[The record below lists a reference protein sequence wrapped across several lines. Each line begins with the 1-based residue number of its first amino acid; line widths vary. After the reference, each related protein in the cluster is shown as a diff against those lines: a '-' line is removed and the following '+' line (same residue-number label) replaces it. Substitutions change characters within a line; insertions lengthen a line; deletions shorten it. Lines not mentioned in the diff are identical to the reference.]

1 MPGSDTVLI
10 ISEQRCRSL
19 LEQAGFQVTACW
31 ELTQSHVA
39 VAERLAEAFTKNG
52 ELIASIMGQSF
63 SNAIIK
69 SHRLWAK
76 WYNTGRLRILAMI
89 AKQRNSG

>member
-52 ELIASIMGQSF
+52 EVDCLNHGAILLERHNKVASTMGEVVQHGTS
-63 SNAIIK
+63 A
-69 SHRLWAK
+69 
-76 WYNTGRLRILAMI
+76 YLRGCLET
-89 AKQRNSG
+89 KPL